1 LASIGVGFRPARWAA
16 KERRNTEGRSKCE
29 VQDASSLQLLL
40 LLTVGVINIIY
51 GIGAVAGANA
61 FENDTRFLVT
71 NVDTLGWLLIIL
83 GVVQLTAGFSL
94 ASGNVYGRVM
104 GIIAG
109 TVGAIGALLSIGGN
123 YPWWSLGVFAL
134 CVYVV
139 YGIIVFGEDERA
151 SGGAGTRPPA

>member
-1 LASIGVGFRPARWAA
+1 MPGAGRVVFAA
-16 KERRNTEGRSKCE
+16 F
-29 VQDASSLQLLL
+29 VLLL
-40 LLTVGVINIIY
+40 VGTINIIY

-71 NVDTLGWLLIIL
+71 NVDTLGWVLIIL
-83 GVVQLTAGFSL
+83 GVIELTAGFSL

-109 TVGAIGALLSIGGN
+109 SVGAIGALLSIGGN
-123 YPWWSLGVFAL
+123 YPWWSLCVFVL

-139 YGIIVFGEDERA
+139 YGIIVYGEDERA
-151 SGGAGTRPPA
+151 SGGVGYEPSRLTPPHASAARWATASRR

>member
-1 LASIGVGFRPARWAA
+1 VFAA
-16 KERRNTEGRSKCE
+16 F
-29 VQDASSLQLLL
+29 L

-83 GVVQLTAGFSL
+83 GVVQLTGGYSL
-94 ASGNVYGRVM
+94 ATGNVYGRAV

-109 TVGAIGALLSIGGN
+109 TVGAIGALLSIGGK
-123 YPWWSLGVFAL
+123 YPWWSLCVFAL

-151 SGGAGTRPPA
+151 SGGTGTSPRA

>member
-1 LASIGVGFRPARWAA
+1 MFAA
-16 KERRNTEGRSKCE
+16 F
-29 VQDASSLQLLL
+29 VLLL
-40 LLTVGVINIIY
+40 VGTINIIY

-83 GVVQLTAGFSL
+83 GVIELTAGFSL
-94 ASGNVYGRVM
+94 MSGNVYGRVM

-109 TVGAIGALLSIGGN
+109 SVGAIGALLSIGGH
-123 YPWWSLGVFAL
+123 YPWWSLCVFVL

-139 YGIIVFGEDERA
+139 YGIIVYGEDERA
-151 SGGAGTRPPA
+151 SGGAGTRPRA

>member
-1 LASIGVGFRPARWAA
+1 MRGTGRVVFAA
-16 KERRNTEGRSKCE
+16 FI
-29 VQDASSLQLLL
+29 LLV
-40 LLTVGVINIIY
+40 VGVINIIY

-83 GVVQLTAGFSL
+83 GIVQLTGGYSL
-94 ASGNVYGRVM
+94 ASGNVYGRVVA
-104 GIIAG
+104 IIAG
-109 TVGAIGALLSIGGN
+109 TLGAIGALLSIGGH
-123 YPWWSLGVFAL
+123 YPWWSLCVFAL

-139 YGIIVFGEDERA
+139 YGIIVFGEDQTA